1 MAYNNII
8 ASYTYIISQCD
19 KNKSL
24 SNLLIIEIIRKMTCV
39 YATCDKIEKKNGSKS
54 QQQKHMNVNNEINNE
69 KQQKCIGIK
78 VKMN

>member
-1 MAYNNII
+1 MR
-8 ASYTYIISQCD
+8 QD
-19 KNKSL
+19 
-24 SNLLIIEIIRKMTCV
+24 R
-39 YATCDKIEKKNGSKS
+39 KKNGSKS